1 MLWLLERVYIVLLYR
16 RNDLPELLVQ
26 HTNRL
31 PSPARN
37 QLQLWKAS
45 RCENK
50 KNGGPFDADD

>member
-26 HTNRL
+26 HKNRL

-37 QLQLWKAS
+37 QLQLYRVILPLAFELAS
-45 RCENK
+45 
-50 KNGGPFDADD
+50 